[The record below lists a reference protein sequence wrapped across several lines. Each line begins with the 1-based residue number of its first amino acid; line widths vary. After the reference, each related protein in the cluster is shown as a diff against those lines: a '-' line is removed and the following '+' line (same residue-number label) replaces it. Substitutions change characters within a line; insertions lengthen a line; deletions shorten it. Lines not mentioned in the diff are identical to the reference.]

1 MGLHKRRDGQQTGWG
16 NTTDRMGQHNRPDGA
31 TQQMIWG
38 YTTDDMGLHNSQDGA
53 TQQMIWGYTRDG
65 LRYTTVGMGQH
76 NR

>member
-1 MGLHKRRDGQQTGWG
+1 
-16 NTTDRMGQHNRPDGA
+16 
-31 TQQMIWG
+31 MIWG
-38 YTTDDMGLHNSQDGA
+38 YTTDDMGLHNSRDGA

>member
-1 MGLHKRRDGQQTGWG
+1 MIWGYTRDGMGNRRDGATQQTGWG
-16 NTTDRMGQHNRPDGA
+16 NTTDRMGQHNRR
-31 TQQMIWG
+31 
-38 YTTDDMGLHNSQDGA
+38 DGA

>member
-1 MGLHKRRDGQQTGWG
+1 MRWGNTTDDMGLHKRR
-16 NTTDRMGQHNRPDGA
+16 PA
-31 TQQMIWG
+31 
-38 YTTDDMGLHNSQDGA
+38 LHNSQDGA

>member
-1 MGLHKRRDGQQTGWG
+1 MGLHKRRPAL
-16 NTTDRMGQHNRPDGA
+16 HNSRDGA

-38 YTTDDMGLHNSQDGA
+38 YTTDDMGLHNSRDGA

-65 LRYTTVGMGQH
+65 LRYTTDGMGQH